1 MKVQKSACIHTSV
14 CDNSFQVNSE
24 LFYSTKGIQTGRKL
38 KKKIKSQRYLTF
50 SLGKPNVSAQSELMQ
65 SDLTNVSKP
74 TMHKRPFLCSWKPV

>member
-38 KKKIKSQRYLTF
+38 KKKMKSQRYLTF
-50 SLGKPNVSAQSELMQ
+50 SAKINYINTKNFNVKE
-65 SDLTNVSKP
+65 N
-74 TMHKRPFLCSWKPV
+74 